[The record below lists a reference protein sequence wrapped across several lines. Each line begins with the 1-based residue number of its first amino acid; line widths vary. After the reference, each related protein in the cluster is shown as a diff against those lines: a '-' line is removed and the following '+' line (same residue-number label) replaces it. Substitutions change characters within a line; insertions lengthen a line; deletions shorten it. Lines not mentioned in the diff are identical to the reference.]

1 MTRETYNR
9 IDGLT
14 SQPLLQDLLLK
25 FEELYNDQVEAGDM
39 FDVHDVIDYLA
50 IQMQEYARDTKMDAG
65 GDLREEDEKLK
76 EHFNRFMINKYN

>member
-1 MTRETYNR
+1 MTGETYKR

-39 FDVHDVIDYLA
+39 FDVYDVIDYLA
-50 IQMQEYARDTKMDAG
+50 TQMQEYARDTKMDAG
-65 GDLREEDEKLK
+65 GDLREEDEELK